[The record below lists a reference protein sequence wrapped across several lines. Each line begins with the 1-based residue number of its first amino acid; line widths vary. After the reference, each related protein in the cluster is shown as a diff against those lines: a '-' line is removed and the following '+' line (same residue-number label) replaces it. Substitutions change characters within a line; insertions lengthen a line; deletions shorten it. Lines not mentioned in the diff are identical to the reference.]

1 MNKYT
6 QARLHKTMPLLSY
19 RACSCA
25 AAELIAD
32 TTGPPVSAAAS
43 SSSFSKTAWFLLD
56 APNSAMTGNRAQ
68 KFATFKIRTDTTCRP
83 AGQRM
88 RRPLQNASDKRLAL
102 TPILSFLSSR
112 RFFSPSYTKSR
123 SLRPKA
129 SKRNQLLRE
138 SERLSPLS
146 LSRSPDRPAIHS
158 KSLALASLRPFAFAN
173 SN

>member
-102 TPILSFLSSR
+102 TPILSFLR
-112 RFFSPSYTKSR
+112 VGGFFPFLHEIAFPQS
-123 SLRPKA
+123 
-129 SKRNQLLRE
+129 E
-138 SERLSPLS
+138 SIKKKPIVAPLS